1 MHSSLSKSELS
12 LYIDRQISNFFP
24 NGNEK
29 NLNVLNANIDF
40 ALQRIEYCF
49 SKINNKYFF
58 DGNHSI
64 FNHLN
69 GDQYAIFLYY
79 LSNTLFRLDQDSNL
93 CSKLYLLNK
102 SLHGLDAFYEVQL
115 PDIFMVIHPISTVLG
130 RGKYDDYFLVYQR
143 CGIGSNH
150 NIYPKLGKYVTL
162 HPGASV
168 LGNSTINNYCAIASE
183 SLVIDKIIDSNQIYI
198 GNPKS
203 HTLIENKNP
212 ISQFWK

>member
-1 MHSSLSKSELS
+1 MHCTLNKSDLSYYLDKQL
-12 LYIDRQISNFFP
+12 SNFFP
-24 NGNEK
+24 YANEK
-29 NLNVLNANIDF
+29 NYKILINHIDL
-40 ALQRIEYCF
+40 ALQRIEFCF

-58 DGNHSI
+58 DGTNSI

-79 LSNTLFRLDQDSNL
+79 LSNTLYRFNQDTNL
-93 CSKLYLLNK
+93 CSKIYLLNK
-102 SLHGLDAFYEVQL
+102 SLHGLDAFYEVEL
-115 PDIFMVIHPISTVLG
+115 PDIFMVVHPISTVLG

-143 CGIGSNH
+143 CGVGSNH
-150 NIYPKLGKYVTL
+150 NIYPTIGKYVTL

-168 LGNSTINNYCAIASE
+168 LGNSIINTKTAIASE
-183 SLVIDKIIDSNQIYI
+183 SLVLDKSIGSNSIYI

-203 HTLIENKNP
+203 HIIKENINP